1 MNPRRNNKRI
11 KCLLIMLG
19 VLLLSIVYKVCAFD
33 YNYEPLQLFFTM
45 IIAMGNTFTL
55 MVIIYILN
63 DVIQWNKD

>member
-1 MNPRRNNKRI
+1 MNARRNNKRL
-11 KCLLIMLG
+11 KLLLTILG
-19 VLLLSIVYKVCAFD
+19 LLLLSIVYKVCAFD
-33 YNYEPLQLFFTM
+33 YNYDSMQLLFTM